1 MMVLEN
7 GNPRVQLEGF
17 IDVSQILQGG
27 VYALVH
33 RGIVVYVGKSK
44 VMLGRVYTHRVAWG
58 KKSKAQVG
66 LKPQKGILFDSI
78 WIRPCP
84 LTEIDAIESA
94 MINLYKP
101 RYNDR
106 LRNGLPVDI
115 SALVSAL
122 VATQVFAPQPPKQ
135 ESTIRRRV

>member
-1 MMVLEN
+1 ME
-7 GNPRVQLEGF
+7 LEGF
-17 IDVSQILQGG
+17 INASAMLQGG

-58 KKSKAQVG
+58 KKSKAAVG
-66 LKPQKGILFDSI
+66 LKPQKGILFDAV
-78 WIRPCP
+78 WVRPCA
-84 LTEIDAIESA
+84 LVDIDELESA

-101 RYNDR
+101 RYNSL

-115 SALVSAL
+115 AALVSAL
-122 VATQVFAPQPPKQ
+122 VATQSPAPRPLKP
-135 ESTIRRRV
+135 EGTILRRV

>member
-1 MMVLEN
+1 M
-7 GNPRVQLEGF
+7 QLEGF
-17 IDVSQILQGG
+17 TNVSTILQGG

-33 RGIVVYVGKSK
+33 RGVVVYVGKSK

-66 LKPQKGILFDSI
+66 LKPQKGILFDAV

-101 RYNDR
+101 RYNSL

-115 SALVSAL
+115 SALVSGL
-122 VATQVFAPQPPKQ
+122 VASRVSSPGALKP
-135 ESTIRRRV
+135 EGTIRRRV

>member
-1 MMVLEN
+1 M
-7 GNPRVQLEGF
+7 QLEGF
-17 IDVSQILQGG
+17 TDVSTILQGG

-33 RGIVVYVGKSK
+33 RGVVVYVGKSK

-58 KKSKAQVG
+58 KKSKASIG
-66 LKPQKGILFDSI
+66 LKPQKGILFDAV

-84 LTEIDAIESA
+84 LIDIDAIESA

-115 SALVSAL
+115 SALIQSL
-122 VATQVFAPQPPKQ
+122 VGVQMSSPRPLNP
-135 ESTIRRRV
+135 EGTIRRRV

>member
-1 MMVLEN
+1 M
-7 GNPRVQLEGF
+7 QLEGF
-17 IDVSQILQGG
+17 TDVSTILQGG

-58 KKSKAQVG
+58 KKSKASVG
-66 LKPQKGILFDSI
+66 LKPQKGILFDAV

-84 LTEIDAIESA
+84 LIEIDMIESA

-101 RYNDR
+101 RYNSM

-115 SALVSAL
+115 SSLISGLIASQSSAPRPL
-122 VATQVFAPQPPKQ
+122 NP
-135 ESTIRRRV
+135 EGTIRRRV

>member
-1 MMVLEN
+1 ME
-7 GNPRVQLEGF
+7 LEGF
-17 IDVSQILQGG
+17 IDASAMLQGG

-58 KKSKAQVG
+58 KKSKAAVG
-66 LKPQKGILFDSI
+66 LIPQKGILFDAI
-78 WIRPCP
+78 WVRPCP
-84 LTEIDAIESA
+84 LADIDQLESA

-101 RYNDR
+101 RYNSL

-115 SALVSAL
+115 SALISGL
-122 VATQVFAPQPPKQ
+122 VAKQ
-135 ESTIRRRV
+135 SLSPGALKPEGTIRRRV

>member
-1 MMVLEN
+1 M
-7 GNPRVQLEGF
+7 QLEGF
-17 IDVSQILQGG
+17 TDVSTILQGG

-44 VMLGRVYTHRVAWG
+44 VMLGRICRHRETWG
-58 KKSKAQVG
+58 KKSTKAVG
-66 LKPQKGILFDSI
+66 LKPLKGILFDSV
-78 WIRPCP
+78 WIRPCT
-84 LTEIDAIESA
+84 LDQIDTIEST

-115 SALVSAL
+115 SALISGLVSAQAL
-122 VATQVFAPQPPKQ
+122 APRPLKP
-135 ESTIRRRV
+135 EGTIRRRV

>member
-1 MMVLEN
+1 M
-7 GNPRVQLEGF
+7 QLEGF
-17 IDVSQILQGG
+17 IDASAMLQGG

-58 KKSKAQVG
+58 KKSKSAVG
-66 LKPQKGILFDSI
+66 LKPQKGILFDAI
-78 WIRPCP
+78 WVRPCA
-84 LTEIDAIESA
+84 LAEIDALESA

-101 RYNDR
+101 RYNSH

-115 SALVSAL
+115 AHLISALVPTQPSAPRPL
-122 VATQVFAPQPPKQ
+122 KPQG
-135 ESTIRRRV
+135 TILRRV

>member
-1 MMVLEN
+1 M
-7 GNPRVQLEGF
+7 QLEGF
-17 IDVSQILQGG
+17 TDVSTILQGG

-58 KKSKAQVG
+58 KKNNAKVG
-66 LKPQKGILFDSI
+66 LKPQKGILFDAV

-84 LTEIDAIESA
+84 LTDIDAIESA

-101 RYNDR
+101 RYNDK

-115 SALVSAL
+115 SALIQGLVSAQAL
-122 VATQVFAPQPPKQ
+122 APQPLKP
-135 ESTIRRRV
+135 EGTIRRRV